1 MCHRDIYVQYLCKRI
16 VPNSVVDHGLRDPV
30 SEGWHVS
37 LTEFKGVVDGEVH
50 REGENKDPTVESWV
64 SSGAL
69 LRRSLTPYGCPILC
83 IEWDPPNL
91 VFPH

>member
-50 REGENKDPTVESWV
+50 REGENKDPTV
-64 SSGAL
+64 SS
-69 LRRSLTPYGCPILC
+69 RRSSTHNARLLEASGIGSLLPKAPVS
-83 IEWDPPNL
+83 D
-91 VFPH
+91 